1 MKPYEL
7 EIEWSSQLRRHMPD
21 PRCQTM
27 ATIGIIS
34 LGLTAV
40 SMGVSYSGALNP
52 DQPDLASSSR
62 ELSNANAQL
71 LPLRRGMESAAAR
84 GVPFTFTLPAGING
98 ADYGFTA
105 EDGGTM
111 EQVLVGGQ
119 WVPFTGQTA
128 EAGKQLPKRTV
139 QSLGDGRYT
148 VDFTGYGTADTQGE
162 LARQAAA
169 NSLALSQKYDSQFI
183 DSALEQEKL
192 ADPEGFAARARM
204 HELVKEQADQKPDRP
219 VAELLNRQVGD
230 QLKAG
235 RGLDAF
241 DKAALDKAVTES
253 TGARGGAGEGAD
265 FERTLTTGYAGEQ
278 RAQNARRK
286 ALAFETSGATPE
298 DVEYRRSQQTMANLS
313 SMINGQTPQSQFASL
328 SGAQR
333 GPTPQVNGNPLPVM
347 PGNTSA
353 VAGAAAST
361 RYGQQIAQPNQWM
374 AGLSALLT
382 GANAAGNAG
391 WKPIGG

>member
-1 MKPYEL
+1 
-7 EIEWSSQLRRHMPD
+7 
-21 PRCQTM
+21 
-27 ATIGIIS
+27 
-34 LGLTAV
+34 
-40 SMGVSYSGALNP
+40 
-52 DQPDLASSSR
+52 
-62 ELSNANAQL
+62 
-71 LPLRRGMESAAAR
+71 
-84 GVPFTFTLPAGING
+84 
-98 ADYGFTA
+98 
-105 EDGGTM
+105 
-111 EQVLVGGQ
+111 
-119 WVPFTGQTA
+119 
-128 EAGKQLPKRTV
+128 
-139 QSLGDGRYT
+139 
-148 VDFTGYGTADTQGE
+148 
-162 LARQAAA
+162 
-169 NSLALSQKYDSQFI
+169 
-183 DSALEQEKL
+183 
-192 ADPEGFAARARM
+192 M